1 MCKSVQAALQYK
13 YMMSEFS
20 VVNTAHH
27 QLHLIS
33 RQNTHLLSKGR
44 YADIW
49 LENDFHPHWPP
60 SRI

>member
-49 LENDFHPHWPP
+49 LENDFHPH
-60 SRI
+60 